1 MNKRSFA
8 KFGIRKRA
16 IDALLSSAS
25 KPLGIDRRT
34 FLIGAATAVALQSP
48 TSKAAERMLNSPI
61 RVRKGLDGQIASVT
75 VGSAGQAKWTVDA
88 SQFVGSPSLTV
99 TESGSDTIIQLK
111 DAYLPGTSFRGDF
124 VATVSSGLLARHI
137 RIEWKDTGVGGATF
151 TVEGNL
157 DKWLKSESALST
169 DLESE
174 QVHALLGARPLSS
187 KCAVSATS
195 AGKVSFTPDGVLSVQ
210 TSAEVSSLSQEF
222 ATSALSLGIVDGSSL
237 LNSAKASYT
246 VLNATLQERFEKE
259 LKLESRTGWT
269 VEGSRK
275 GAADLQVELHPSG
288 SCAALLSGGA
298 VTASA
303 KAHGQVDLGLIDLK
317 SLYADDGHGYLEGL
331 IANIDEG
338 GCWVDSPG
346 CGIEL
351 GPIDCNNSFVLI
363 ENGKGSMADIGIA
376 ARRIALNLDDAVV
389 SMGDSPYPIALE
401 ADPQTRGTRGGVGD
415 IQVKPPKIDPQIRQ
429 PRIPQI
435 QIKPNRVIGT
445 LNLPTRIDIVRREDM
460 LALSFEFV
468 NMKFDIGGQRVV
480 KNDPNKPSYMI
491 VTFPPQSIAEKTF
504 FENETGG
511 PMPSELPPVPSRVSG
526 HTRLTF
532 YIPTSVPY
540 ILFSL
545 KGEDGNGAKGL
556 LDWSK
561 LTPSVVP
568 TAFSGFGTGPI
579 RIQPD
584 FIHPADKTQ
593 LKPGQILRGLNLNL
607 TDKKEEEKPPA
618 TRTGGGAARVIGGLL
633 GGQRRRTD
641 PETSGNTAKTDVQI
655 QKGGLDDL
663 LPNIGRGVNPAY
675 TYRFIPHDRIP
686 VIDNPLYTCIEMPV
700 RLIISPNE
708 QQGWVHTFNPA
719 TSPTTRRTE
728 LWHTR
733 LANKSGDELIEGQ
746 KMAIR
751 AVDAVD
757 YEKDLKEL
765 FGPSQFD
772 QAMMRQDR
780 IDLVQNMVYRAA
792 REDTLP
798 FWADRVILTPLGGYL
813 KGEGNWEWTYIPRK
827 KLSHLITWTHN
838 STLGRDH
845 FVKIVTRGYLFP
857 TGHPAA
863 QVSISE
869 RKIANTSAG
878 PVAYLRKRTFVI
890 VRVPTVTFS
899 EAEQRQVGFKSITML
914 TKETPPLSPDADV
927 PGTNNGNLGF
937 WTLISTGP
945 FPMLVQAEDC
955 DGKKVQWS
963 MPLIYLDQS
972 KATDPAFIAP
982 LIAYYEKSFSGAD
995 DPKHPRR
1002 HDGNG
1007 QKMAFAPAG
1016 DSSESTSLPVDE
1028 LFFTAVATGKP
1039 PEDQDRGAYRCVLKC
1054 AKVKVGAA
1062 EYLAGTS
1069 APPPIEV
1076 ELPDVYKSGG
1086 FGASNIAKAFLQITK
1101 NMPAEG
1107 VGLAFGDAS
1116 KSGGLVNPDQKI
1128 TAFLKGRGP
1137 VGGKLTDALSGV
1149 ASPKDFL
1156 PDTAKIL
1163 GAVSLW
1169 ELLPSSVPLTPGDP
1183 KDPKTMKSP
1192 RLELKIDKDNAGKP
1206 QKARVEFTWRPEIKS
1221 WPSSDPI
1228 FVVKKPWSTTYF
1240 PLELLG
1246 KVEVDLKNG
1255 GDSVY
1260 EFTGVL
1266 RNFDI
1271 DCIAPAS
1278 FIILH
1283 FDELKFTA
1291 KSGEGAKVTMVPEFP
1306 KTIFTGPLSFVQKFQ
1321 DLIGMVT
1328 GDSELLASTSPSL
1341 ARLEGFEFT
1350 PFMDVTP
1357 QMIRAGFKLGVPNLA
1372 FGAFTIENI
1381 ALSAEVQLPLLGD
1394 SLRVRF
1400 AFCERS
1406 SPFRLSVMGFAGG
1419 GFMSITL
1426 SPSGIEILEASF
1438 EFGGS
1443 LALDIGVASGG
1454 VSVMAGIYF
1463 KMTGNDCF
1471 LEGYI
1476 RLNGRLSVLGIIR
1489 ISVEFYL
1496 SLSYDSASGN
1506 AVGTARVTV
1515 EIEILFFSMSVSLTV
1530 QRKIA
1535 GGGGSAELMASNEE
1549 AFALA
1554 QDARFTKSMTEQQ
1567 WKDRY
1572 CAAFA

>member
-8 KFGIRKRA
+8 KFGIRRRA
-16 IDALLSSAS
+16 IEALLEPDR
-25 KPLGIDRRT
+25 KPHGIDRRT

-48 TSKAAERMLNSPI
+48 TGRAAARAVSAA
-61 RVRKGLDGQIASVT
+61 VRAQRGSDGTVQSVT
-75 VGSAGQAKWTVDA
+75 VGGIGQEAWRIDRDDY
-88 SQFVGSPSLTV
+88 VGSPALSVRESAGATV
-99 TESGSDTIIQLK
+99 IELQGAI
-111 DAYLPGTSFRGDF
+111 LPGTSFRMDYA
-124 VATVSSGLLARHI
+124 ATVTEGLFSRQIKIDFA
-137 RIEWKDTGVGGATF
+137 KAGVGGARL
-151 TVEGNL
+151 TVQGDL
-157 DKWLKSESALST
+157 DKWLKGEEP
-169 DLESE
+169 LESPLDE
-174 QVHALLGARPLSS
+174 AQMQHLLGQAPISPKCSISTSTAGRFEFRPDNTV
-187 KCAVSATS
+187 AVSAPLTI
-195 AGKVSFTPDGVLSVQ
+195 
-210 TSAEVSSLSQEF
+210 
-222 ATSALSLGIVDGSSL
+222 SALRMNKQANELTIRVEKGGSL
-237 LNSAKASYT
+237 LSSPKAPFTVVSARLSDDDKHP
-246 VLNATLQERFEKE
+246 
-259 LKLESRTGWT
+259 LEIRSRTGWV
-269 VEGSRK
+269 VEGELI
-275 GAADLQVELHPSG
+275 GAAGMKIELHPSG
-288 SCAALLSGGA
+288 DCAALVSGGSASA
-298 VTASA
+298 VA
-303 KAHGQVDLGLIDLK
+303 KAHDRVRVGLTNVNPVYVESDR
-317 SLYADDGHGYLEGL
+317 GTVEGL

-338 GCWVDSPG
+338 GCWVDAG
-346 CGIEL
+346 ACGVEL
-351 GPIDCNNSFVLI
+351 GPIPGSDRFVLL
-363 ENGKGSMADIGIA
+363 ENGKASMADVGIG
-376 ARRIALNLDDAVV
+376 ARRLALNIDGAVV
-389 SMGDSPYPIALE
+389 SSQDSPFAVEVSAEPQVRGDRSGNIQIKPPVI
-401 ADPQTRGTRGGVGD
+401 DPQTRRPGGA
-415 IQVKPPKIDPQIRQ
+415 
-429 PRIPQI
+429 QI

-445 LNLPTRIDIVRREDM
+445 LNLPTRIDVVRREDM
-460 LALSFEFV
+460 LTLSFEFV
-468 NMKFDIGGQRVV
+468 NMVYDVAGQRAV
-480 KNDPNKPSYMI
+480 KADPNKPSYMI

-511 PMPSELPPVPSRVSG
+511 PTPSELPPVPSRVSG
-526 HTRLTF
+526 HSRLTF

-545 KGEDGNGAKGL
+545 KGEDGKGSNGL
-556 LDWSK
+556 LDWSR

-568 TAFSGFGTGPI
+568 TAFSGFGSGPI
-579 RIQPD
+579 RIDPN
-584 FIHPADKTQ
+584 FVHPADKTQ
-593 LKPGQILRGLNLNL
+593 LKPGQIFRGLNLNL
-607 TDKKEEEKPPA
+607 PNKKEEGENSVSTPK
-618 TRTGGGAARVIGGLL
+618 TGAARVLGGLL
-633 GGQRRRTD
+633 GGQRGRTD
-641 PETSGNTAKTDVQI
+641 PGTASAAQTNPQL
-655 QKGGLDDL
+655 QKGGIDDL
-663 LPNIGRGVNPAY
+663 IPIIGRGVNPAL
-675 TYRFIPHDRIP
+675 TYRMIPRDRIP
-686 VIDNPLYTCIEMPV
+686 VIDNPLFTCLEMPV
-700 RLIISPNE
+700 RLILSPNE
-708 QQGWVHTFNPA
+708 QQGWVHAVNPA
-719 TSPTTRRTE
+719 TSPTTKRTE

-733 LANKSGDELIEGQ
+733 LANKSGEALVEGQ

-757 YEKDLKEL
+757 YEKNLGEL
-765 FGPSQFD
+765 FGNSQFD

-780 IDLVQNMVYRAA
+780 IDLVQNMVYRDT
-792 REDTLP
+792 REDSLP
-798 FWADRVILTPLGGYL
+798 FWADRLILTPLGGYL
-813 KGEGNWEWTYIPRK
+813 RGEGNWEWTYVPKK

-890 VRVPTVTFS
+890 VRVPTVTFG
-899 EAEQRQVGFKSITML
+899 EAEQRQLGFRSITML
-914 TKETPPLSPDADV
+914 TKETPPLSPDADI

-945 FPMLVQAEDC
+945 FPMQVQAEDC
-955 DGKKVQWS
+955 DGRKVQWS

-972 KATDPAFIAP
+972 KATDPAFISS
-982 LIAYYEKSFSGAD
+982 LIAYYEKSFGGPD

-1002 HDGNG
+1002 HSAYG

-1016 DSSESTSLPVDE
+1016 DGTESTSYPVDE
-1028 LFFTAVATGKP
+1028 IFLSAVATAKP

-1054 AKVKVGAA
+1054 AKVKIAAA

-1076 ELPDVYKSGG
+1076 ELPDVYKNGG
-1086 FGASNIAKAFLQITK
+1086 FGASNAAKAFLQITK

-1107 VGLAFGDAS
+1107 VALAFGDAS

-1137 VGGKLTDALSGV
+1137 VGGKLSDAISGT
-1149 ASPKDFL
+1149 ANPKDFL
-1156 PDTAKIL
+1156 PDSAKIL

-1192 RLELKIDKDNAGKP
+1192 RLELKIDKDKDGKP
-1206 QKARVEFTWRPEIKS
+1206 QKARVEFTWRPEINS

-1255 GDSVY
+1255 GNSTY

-1266 RNFDI
+1266 KNFDI

-1283 FDELKFTA
+1283 FDELKFSA
-1291 KSGEGAKVTMVPEFP
+1291 KSGEGANVTMVPDFP
-1306 KTIFTGPLSFVQKFQ
+1306 KTTFTGPLTFVQKFQ
-1321 DLIGMVT
+1321 DLIGKVT
-1328 GDSELLASTSPSL
+1328 GQSELLASTNPGL
-1341 ARLEGFEFT
+1341 ARLEGLEFK

-1357 QMIRAGFKLGVPNLA
+1357 QMIRAGFKLGVPTLA
-1372 FGAFTIENI
+1372 FGAFTVMNI

-1419 GFMSITL
+1419 GFMAITL
-1426 SPSGIEILEASF
+1426 SPNGVEILEASL

-1443 LALDIGVASGG
+1443 YVLDIGVATGG
-1454 VSVMAGIYF
+1454 VSLMAGIYF
-1463 KMTGNDCF
+1463 KMTGDDCL

-1476 RLNGRLSVLGIIR
+1476 RLNGRVSVLGIVR
-1489 ISVEFYL
+1489 VSVEFYL
-1496 SLSYDSASGN
+1496 SLSYDTATGS

-1515 EIEILFFSMSVSLTV
+1515 EIEVLFFSMSVSMTV

-1535 GGGGSAELMASNEE
+1535 GSGGSAELMASNEE
-1549 AFALA
+1549 ALALA
-1554 QDARFTKSMTEQQ
+1554 QDARFTKSMSEQQ
-1567 WKDRY
+1567 WKERY